1 MPIALPRLP
10 LAPSARVQALSVV
23 LALVGAAGVVPL
35 ITDARVELPLLALPI
50 ALGLL
55 TRGEFWRKAALVYA
69 ALNAAVEGGFFAFL
83 LRLVANQPAA
93 TATGALAPR
102 DPSGLP
108 NIAAMV
114 TLIFSFII
122 LSQPEVRALFRP
134 FRASPGA

>member
-1 MPIALPRLP
+1 MPIALPHLP
-10 LAPSARVQALSVV
+10 LAPPARVQALSVL
-23 LALVGAAGVVPL
+23 LAFVGAAGVIPL
-35 ITDARVELPLLALPI
+35 VTNARIELPLLALPI

-55 TRGEFWRKAALVYA
+55 TRSEFWRKAALVYA
-69 ALNAAVEGGFFAFL
+69 VLNAAVEGGVFAFL
-83 LRLVANQPAA
+83 LRILASQPAA

-134 FRASPGA
+134 FRAAPGA

>member
-1 MPIALPRLP
+1 MTTTTHRPPIA
-10 LAPSARVQALSVV
+10 PSGRVHVLSAL
-23 LALVGAAGVVPL
+23 LALVGAAGVTAL
-35 ITDARVELPLLALPI
+35 ITDSRVEPTLLALPI

-69 ALNAAVEGGFFAFL
+69 VVNAAVAGGLVAFL
-83 LRLVANQPAA
+83 LRLAANQPAA

-108 NIAAMV
+108 NIAAIATV
-114 TLIFSFII
+114 IFSFTI
-122 LSQPEVRALFRP
+122 LSQPEVKALFRP